1 MQQPLCNRKTLNEIE
16 LEIGNSRLDSLAWL
30 LRFFLSPSFRFPVN
44 FSIYHCVNKWERR
57 ARLIFPMTR
66 HKTPFS
72 VAPPPAAKTAANFQ
86 LFGFSMMKIDHHH
99 PSLPPRISMH
109 SIKSG
114 WKMEKRRRW
123 TSAGKLSE
131 IQFGERR
138 HFDLSTPTRTSLVFF
153 FRQNRECCLLSIFL

>member
-1 MQQPLCNRKTLNEIE
+1 
-16 LEIGNSRLDSLAWL
+16 
-30 LRFFLSPSFRFPVN
+30 
-44 FSIYHCVNKWERR
+44 
-57 ARLIFPMTR
+57 MTR

-114 WKMEKRRRW
+114 WKMGKEEDEPAPENYRRSNLERGD
-123 TSAGKLSE
+123 TS
-131 IQFGERR
+131 ICQPRR
-138 HFDLSTPTRTSLVFF
+138 LAHH
-153 FRQNRECCLLSIFL
+153 